1 MTVPEDTQVQIITK
15 GLIREG
21 DQALDPD
28 LAPNVIDQMFHHWIR
43 PQLGLEPSE
52 VRQALVVFDGST
64 ARVTVNDEAHFWA
77 IAGDNAEIVDPS
89 ERFVGQITD
98 LLPDGVNPHLKW
110 TGFVTA
116 QGGRAVTLDYLPN
129 VTRVAPLIER
139 AHQFLRS
146 AKVTLENVGLET
158 AVEQMFG
165 AAELSVMTL
174 IQIEGW
180 NDKRDHSRRKKWIA
194 RQVVNGA
201 LPAAF
206 EAAFRK
212 LYENRNLARY
222 NEGELTFDT
231 TEALQLVDTVAA
243 MVEFA
248 RSRRE
253 DVAER

>member
-1 MTVPEDTQVQIITK
+1 MTVPEDIQVQIITK

-21 DQALDPD
+21 DPD
-28 LAPNVIDQMFHHWIR
+28 RNPEFASNVIDQMFLHWIR
-43 PQLGLEPSE
+43 PELGLEPSE
-52 VRQALVVFDGST
+52 VHQALVVFEGDV
-64 ARVTVNDEAHFWA
+64 ARVMVNDDAHFWA

-89 ERFVGQITD
+89 ERFVGEITD
-98 LLPDGVNPHLKW
+98 LLPDGVGPHLKW

-116 QGGRAVTLDYLPN
+116 QGGRAVTLDFLPN

-146 AKVTLENVGLET
+146 AKLTLETVGLES
-158 AVEQMFG
+158 AVEQMFA

-174 IQIEGW
+174 IQIADW
-180 NDKRDHSRRKKWIA
+180 DDRRRHDRRKEWIA
-194 RQVVNGA
+194 EQVVNGA
-201 LPAAF
+201 MPAAF

-212 LYENRNLARY
+212 LYDNRNLARY

-253 DVAER
+253 DVAEA